1 MKDEMRLDSQNSEG
15 KIIGLLVAVFYGLL
29 TLLPDSNTQFVTWP
43 WVFLWQAGLMSP
55 YLWLLWQLWQQKTIQ
70 LLGNKLDLI
79 AGLLAVILII
89 SSAIA
94 LYPNQARWY
103 SWAGLCL
110 LSALYAINN
119 WLSQSSKRYY
129 KLLIGQ
135 GYLNLAFIIISLLLW
150 FSQIVSPE
158 LNRLNEIKQTY
169 NISLPFDFSII
180 TLRNGFPIGHQ
191 NYVAGYLVL
200 AIPLLI
206 ALSIIQSGWR
216 RYLWV
221 SAVILGLIDLY
232 STSSRGGWLGLIIVS
247 IVSFVFLLFRSN
259 LPRLW
264 LGLAGI
270 TILVIISFL
279 VLANN
284 RLNTLITAVL
294 AGTSG
299 GEFAYRIITT
309 TTGWKIGINHLI
321 FGAAPG
327 SVPLLY
333 QQYRPTWAGREAELA
348 YQLHSTPAHLWAELG
363 LSGIAI
369 LLSAIA
375 LLIYLGFKWVLRPS
389 QTQTNTEQIF
399 VYSIYAGLFAY
410 GINSLTDYQL
420 DNICISGTIII
431 YIAVLATIFR
441 RVATPAII
449 PQKLVS
455 GLTLGGLG
463 ILLAMIIWLF
473 PIHAA
478 WNASSVG
485 FLALSSQQDNQTA
498 EQKAQLV
505 TEFTQRLTQANQLA
519 PWEPYY
525 PYQLGWNLGDM
536 GLQTS
541 NPQERQKLIEAGI
554 SWFNKGVKV
563 LPNQEFGHTN
573 LAWLLMA
580 KGDAQTSTKEFA
592 RSTQLMSAKRGVFYG
607 LGLSLLAQGKTDL
620 GVEAMTLEALRDPII
635 ITSPIWNLPQLKP
648 IYTQVIKRLVAEY
661 TVLLQK
667 PSALD
672 GYLRYCLGGLDWWQG
687 NYQASRANWEA
698 SKTVLGLQVLDLA
711 EGKPI
716 LRDQAANQV
725 IAAWLDPAN
734 RQTLIQSALITAN
747 SSIPSPQLVQ
757 DLASSMDAS
766 ATLEQWLKQKAPTQQ
781 YRRSRAGFGIISR
794 HNDGPAPV
802 DFLPVVENGAITTLF
817 AGLLPSSIY
826 EPQLD
831 LAIQPMRDLLLKN
844 IAAMP

>member
-1 MKDEMRLDSQNSEG
+1 MKNEMRLDSQTEG
-15 KIIGLLVAVFYGLL
+15 KIIGLLVAIFYGLL

-43 WVFLWQAGLMSP
+43 WVFLWQAGLMFP
-55 YLWLLWQLWQQKTIQ
+55 CLWLLWQLWQQKTIQ
-70 LLGNKLDLI
+70 LLGNKLDWI
-79 AGLLAVILII
+79 VGLLAIILII
-89 SSAIA
+89 SAA
-94 LYPNQARWY
+94 FAPYPNQARWY

-110 LSALYAINN
+110 LAALYAINN
-119 WLSQSSKRYY
+119 WLSQSSERYY
-129 KLLIGQ
+129 KLLVGQ
-135 GYLNLAFIIISLLLW
+135 GYLNLGFIIISLTLW
-150 FSQIVSPE
+150 FSQIVLPE
-158 LNRLNEIKQTY
+158 LNRLDEIKQTY

-191 NYVAGYLVL
+191 NYVAGYLLL

-221 SAVILGLIDLY
+221 STVILGLIDLY
-232 STSSRGGWLGLIIVS
+232 STSSRGGWLGLIIVG
-247 IVSFVFLLFRSN
+247 IISFIFLLIRSN

-264 LGLAGI
+264 LCLAGVA
-270 TILVIISFL
+270 ILVIFSFL

-284 RLNTLITAVL
+284 RLNTLISAVL
-294 AGTSG
+294 SGTGG
-299 GEFAYRIITT
+299 GEFAYRIITA

-369 LLSAIA
+369 LVSAIA
-375 LLIYLGFKWVLRPS
+375 LLIYLGFKWVLHHS

-399 VYSIYAGLFAY
+399 VYSIYAGLLAY

-441 RVATPAII
+441 PVATPAII
-449 PQKLVS
+449 PLKIVS

-463 ILLAMIIWLF
+463 ILLAMIVWLF
-473 PIHAA
+473 PIHSA

-485 FLALSSQQDNQTA
+485 FLALTQQDNQTP

-525 PYQLGWNLGDM
+525 PYQLGWNLGDR

-541 NPQERQKLIEAGI
+541 NPQERKKLIEAGI
-554 SWFNKGVKV
+554 SWFTTGVKV
-563 LPNQEFGHTN
+563 SPNQEFGHTN

-580 KGDAQTSTKEFA
+580 KGDATKATKEFA

-635 ITSPIWNLPQLKP
+635 ITSPIWNSPQLKP
-648 IYTQVIKRLVAEY
+648 IYTQVINRLVAKY

-667 PSALD
+667 PSPLD
-672 GYLRYCLGGLDWWQG
+672 SYLRYCLGGLHWWQG

-698 SKTVLGLQVLDLA
+698 AKAVLGLQVLDLA

-716 LRDQAANQV
+716 LRDQAANKA

-734 RQTLIQSALITAN
+734 RQTLIQSALITTN

-766 ATLEQWLKQKAPTQQ
+766 ATFEQWLKQKAPTQQ
-781 YRRSRAGFGIISR
+781 YRRSRAGFGVISR
-794 HNDGPAPV
+794 HNDGPFPV
-802 DFLPVVENGAITTLF
+802 DFLPVVENGAITNLF

-831 LAIQPMRDLLLKN
+831 LALQPWRDLLLKN
-844 IAAMP
+844 ISVMGNG